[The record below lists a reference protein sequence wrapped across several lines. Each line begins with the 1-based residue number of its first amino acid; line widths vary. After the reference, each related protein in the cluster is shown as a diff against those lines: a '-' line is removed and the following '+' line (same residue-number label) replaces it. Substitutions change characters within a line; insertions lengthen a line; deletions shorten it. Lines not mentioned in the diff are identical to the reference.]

1 MSYKTSLDLVE
12 GCCAFTIN
20 KLWAFKHSKF
30 SCCEIGAIVH
40 KDQNRW
46 TALRIFDSSNSL
58 ASSGSRLNLCVVVRF
73 DNLISYAQK
82 QSVYAVDCASINRI
96 VPDNTPRVS
105 GLQMADLRA
114 RYSTP
119 QYSTVQYSTPDL
131 RGRKRS
137 SMSFSGLNPGP
148 FHPPGSRMSSLAS
161 DMRKHSLISNNKV
174 GVASLSVKLPELF
187 NKISMYV
194 EIQAEKLAISK

>member
-1 MSYKTSLDLVE
+1 MPRNLSQPIRGELYKWESHILQTSLCLHIVWTNRRSCIVPAALSYKTSLDLVE

-119 QYSTVQYSTPDL
+119 QYTTVQYTLIDNSKIHHNTLHILLSDL
-131 RGRKRS
+131 
-137 SMSFSGLNPGP
+137 N
-148 FHPPGSRMSSLAS
+148 
-161 DMRKHSLISNNKV
+161 
-174 GVASLSVKLPELF
+174 
-187 NKISMYV
+187 
-194 EIQAEKLAISK
+194 